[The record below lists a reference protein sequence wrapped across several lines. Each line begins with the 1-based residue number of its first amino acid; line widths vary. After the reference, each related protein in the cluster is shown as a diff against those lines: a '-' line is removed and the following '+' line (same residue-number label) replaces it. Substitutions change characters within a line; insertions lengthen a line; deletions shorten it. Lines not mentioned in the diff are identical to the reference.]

1 MQTLLRLDKLVYF
14 TYNGTRYFYVFNAQN
29 DITHLVDDTGNVVAS
44 YLYDAWGNH
53 QVFDANGVENTNA
66 DFIGN
71 INPIR
76 YRGYYFDVETN
87 LYYLNSR
94 YYDPEVGRF
103 ISLDAVDYLAP
114 DSIHGLNLFAY
125 CFNNPIMY
133 ADPSGHMPEWLKWVV
148 GGLAIAGLIAATV
161 LTFGVAGPGAIAIGA
176 SMLTGGL
183 VSAGINIA
191 DQLHDGGKFNWTEL
205 AISTLS
211 GTAYGL
217 IVGISGGV
225 SANTWSWGAFAGKLA
240 VAGGTSL
247 LNSWNENATFGETMG
262 SLVLSLVFS
271 GAAQDIYL
279 VRLALNYYLKLRQE
293 ILTIG

>member
-1 MQTLLRLDKLVYF
+1 MGYPTSIANHTLTWNKSGTLNQWDQTTYEYNIENQLIQKVGSGITTNYYAINHKIHQINIGTNILKFFYALDKLVYF

-44 YLYDAWGNH
+44 YIYDAWGNH
-53 QVFDANGVENTNA
+53 QVLDASGVENTNS

-125 CFNNPIMY
+125 CF
-133 ADPSGHMPEWLKWVV
+133 
-148 GGLAIAGLIAATV
+148 
-161 LTFGVAGPGAIAIGA
+161 
-176 SMLTGGL
+176 
-183 VSAGINIA
+183 
-191 DQLHDGGKFNWTEL
+191 
-205 AISTLS
+205 
-211 GTAYGL
+211 
-217 IVGISGGV
+217 
-225 SANTWSWGAFAGKLA
+225 
-240 VAGGTSL
+240 
-247 LNSWNENATFGETMG
+247 
-262 SLVLSLVFS
+262 
-271 GAAQDIYL
+271 
-279 VRLALNYYLKLRQE
+279 
-293 ILTIG
+293 